1 MKTKFMQ
8 VARYRI
14 FIRTCFDWEPRL
26 FYVLILSVV
35 GLFSSVVYGLNSIE
49 EKPSAISERQQNTLQ
64 WIRELKDS
72 MLQSTEPYVEIA
84 KELQAEAPVK
94 TENFQGGCSA
104 AQDYFSLTHSCRKG
118 EGMSTF
124 PRVSLKNESAAAIY
138 VFVSL
143 SMPKSA
149 LIALNQE
156 AVHLGATLVLRG
168 LKDNSYQKTALYLQE
183 IIEKTGQGFIVHPEL
198 FKRYDI
204 HQVPSVVL
212 TTNSISDAPLF
223 DVISGHIPIKT
234 ALLKIAEKGEL
245 THEAKA
251 WLQRGSDA
259 D

>member
-14 FIRTCFDWEPRL
+14 FIRTCFDCGSRL
-26 FYVLILSVV
+26 FYVCYFLTLIVI

-49 EKPSAISERQQNTLQ
+49 EKPSAISERHQKTLQ

-94 TENFQGGCSA
+94 TECRA
-104 AQDYFSLTHSCRKG
+104 AQDYFSLTHSCQKG

-124 PRVSLKNESAAAIY
+124 PRVSLKNESPAAIY

-143 SMPKSA
+143 SMPKPA

-183 IIEKTGQGFIVHPEL
+183 VIEKTGQGFIVHPEL

-212 TTNSISDAPLF
+212 TTHLIKDESVF
-223 DVISGHIPIKT
+223 DVVSGHIPIKT

-245 THEAKA
+245 MHEAKA